1 MDCFAAS
8 AVDGLPIWDW
18 RRFADVSAR
27 GLCSH
32 VISKYTKRG
41 IRRLESKSLHSPEF
55 IYWSIFG
62 SSFLQLDTEYQP
74 MSLQLLF

>member
-27 GLCSH
+27 GFVL
-32 VISKYTKRG
+32 T
-41 IRRLESKSLHSPEF
+41 
-55 IYWSIFG
+55 
-62 SSFLQLDTEYQP
+62 
-74 MSLQLLF
+74 